1 MTRANDETG
10 GPLTGKTTVAQ
21 EVVVPTNMFTVLR
34 RELEKEAGTLPAVR
48 ALHHAGYEAG
58 TSAADTFRAG
68 AEGDGVPGLAVGSF
82 WERIERFFGRR
93 GWGTLKHEDAHPGVG
108 VLRSLD
114 WVEAQGANET
124 DPEGSCS
131 FSTGFLAGCLSEL
144 AGKPVAVLEVTCRS
158 RGDDACRF
166 AFGSETVIHELYGR
180 MLDGADLSRALDEL

>member
-68 AEGDGVPGLAVGSF
+68 ADGDGVPGLAVGSF

-108 VLRSLD
+108 VLRSPD
-114 WVEAQGANET
+114 WVEAQDERDG
-124 DPEGSCS
+124 
-131 FSTGFLAGCLSEL
+131 
-144 AGKPVAVLEVTCRS
+144 S
-158 RGDDACRF
+158 RG
-166 AFGSETVIHELYGR
+166 ELLVQHGISGR
-180 MLDGADLSRALDEL
+180 VPLRARGQARGGARGDLPHPRRRRLSLRVRLRDRHP